1 MEGESHS
8 SLWSKLGSLFS
19 GKSSEDHLEQAIRE
33 AQEDGELKA
42 EESSMLL
49 SILSLDELQAQD
61 IMTPRIDIEAL
72 PSGTPIME
80 AASAIVESGYTRLP
94 VFRETRDNIIGV
106 VHAKDL
112 LSSLTHPEERNNP
125 VDSIMGGAS
134 CSSIASSSLL
144 ERTV

>member
-33 AQEDGELKA
+33 AQQEGELKA

-72 PSGTPIME
+72 PSGTPILE
-80 AASAIVESGYTRLP
+80 AARAIVESG
-94 VFRETRDNIIGV
+94 
-106 VHAKDL
+106 
-112 LSSLTHPEERNNP
+112 
-125 VDSIMGGAS
+125 
-134 CSSIASSSLL
+134 
-144 ERTV
+144 